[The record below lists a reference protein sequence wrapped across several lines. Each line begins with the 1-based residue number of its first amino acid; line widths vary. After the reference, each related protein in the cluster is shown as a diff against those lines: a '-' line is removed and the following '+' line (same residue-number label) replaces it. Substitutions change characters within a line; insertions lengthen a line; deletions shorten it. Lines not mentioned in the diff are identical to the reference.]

1 MRRLRSSALVVLLA
15 AAALSQT
22 ASQLQ
27 SDAVRRVG
35 VHLACLCGTCKNTV
49 ADCPMLECHFAK
61 PARVRIAALQAEG
74 KPDSEIIALFVAEH
88 GKQVLAVPPAEGF
101 NLLAWTMPFVAIAAG
116 LALIWWFIQRFRKPS
131 AVPAAAQDETLSRYR
146 DQIEKDLARL
156 D

>member
-1 MRRLRSSALVVLLA
+1 MRRLKTSALVVLLA

-61 PARVRIAALQAEG
+61 PARVRIASLLAQG
-74 KPDSEIIALFVAEH
+74 KSDAEIIEIFVKEY

-116 LALIWWFIQRFRKPS
+116 LMLIWVFIQRFRKPPTAPS
-131 AVPAAAQDETLSRYR
+131 AVPDETLSRYR
-146 DQIEKDLARL
+146 DEIEKDLARL

>member
-1 MRRLRSSALVVLLA
+1 MRRWKSSALIVVLA

-35 VHLACLCGTCKNTV
+35 AHLACLCGACKNTV

-61 PARVRIAALQAEG
+61 PARVRIAALQAQG
-74 KPDSEIIALFVAEH
+74 KSDSEIIALFVAEH

-116 LALIWWFIQRFRKPS
+116 LALVWHFIQRFRKPPS
-131 AVPAAAQDETLSRYR
+131 VAAGQEDTLLRYR
-146 DQIEKDLARL
+146 EEIEKDLARL

>member
-1 MRRLRSSALVVLLA
+1 MRRLKTSALVLLLA

-61 PARVRIAALQAEG
+61 PARVRIAALLAQG
-74 KPDSEIIALFVAEH
+74 KSDAEIIEIFVKEH

-116 LALIWWFIQRFRKPS
+116 LMLIWVFIHRFRKPAEASS
-131 AVPAAAQDETLSRYR
+131 AVPDETLSRYR
-146 DQIEKDLARL
+146 DEIEKDLARL

>member
-1 MRRLRSSALVVLLA
+1 MRRWKSSALVVVLA

-35 VHLACLCGTCKNTV
+35 AQLACLCGTCKNTV

-61 PARVRIAALQAEG
+61 PVRVRIASLLAQG
-74 KPDSEIIALFVAEH
+74 KSDGEIIEIFVKEY

-116 LALIWWFIQRFRKPS
+116 LMLIWFFIQRFRKPA
-131 AVPAAAQDETLSRYR
+131 AVPTLAQDEALSRYR
-146 DQIEKDLARL
+146 DEIEKDLARL